1 MSDYRRSGYRQ
12 AQYTDSRYG
21 NAGYGNSEYRGND
34 MYQEQAY
41 GQQDMYQRQT
51 GYEQNSYDY
60 QQERPSYSRVRRYEA
75 VATQNYVPARVSNR
89 RQNSYYA
96 PAPRRNA
103 QPQGGYGYAQGAAY
117 RPVNDARMRQNQNRW
132 DNPDRQQYG
141 APRYDDVGYG
151 DNAGYGYQEAG
162 YDNYQQPQYEQ
173 PQYNSY
179 QNQSYYDTPEDT
191 HQREYEEPEEQ
202 TEEREEGK
210 SKKQTILSRIIAF
223 ASGLLLIAVVWI
235 IAYLK
240 MNGFIS
246 LPF

>member
-1 MSDYRRSGYRQ
+1 
-12 AQYTDSRYG
+12 
-21 NAGYGNSEYRGND
+21 

-41 GQQDMYQRQT
+41 DQQDMYQHQT

-117 RPVNDARMRQNQNRW
+117 RPVNDTRMRQNQNRW

-141 APRYDDVGYG
+141 APRYDDVGYE
-151 DNAGYGYQEAG
+151 DNAGYGYQETG

-179 QNQSYYDTPEDT
+179 QNQEYYDTLENT
-191 HQREYEEPEEQ
+191 RQREYEEPEEQ
-202 TEEREEGK
+202 TEEKEEGK